1 MTTSIKHTHYIY
13 NNSIIYKNN
22 SIAGNN
28 SFKSINDSYYLLLMV
43 HSLSSSSN
51 SWTLISI
58 PFVVVVVI
66 FFSPFSFLIRVVFPA
81 SAQPITI
88 PLPLYTGM
96 VPFFMKRLTNFC
108 LLSVLQLT
116 ISGDTFTKL

>member
-13 NNSIIYKNN
+13 NKCIIYKNN

-28 SFKSINDSYYLLLMV
+28 SFKSINDSYYLLIMV
-43 HSLSSSSN
+43 HSLSSSLN
-51 SWTLISI
+51 SWTWISI
-58 PFVVVVVI
+58 PFVDVVVKFV
-66 FFSPFSFLIRVVFPA
+66 SPFSFLIRVVFPA

-96 VPFFMKRLTNFC
+96 VPFFMLLTNCC

-116 ISGDTFTKL
+116 ISGGTFTKL

>member
-13 NNSIIYKNN
+13 NKCIIYKNN

-28 SFKSINDSYYLLLMV
+28 SFKSINDSYYLLIMV
-43 HSLSSSSN
+43 HSLSSSLN
-51 SWTLISI
+51 SWTWISI
-58 PFVVVVVI
+58 PFVDVVVKFV
-66 FFSPFSFLIRVVFPA
+66 SPFSFLIRVVFPA

-96 VPFFMKRLTNFC
+96 VPFFMLLTNCC
-108 LLSVLQLT
+108 LLPVLQLT
-116 ISGDTFTKL
+116 ISGGTFTKL

>member
-1 MTTSIKHTHYIY
+1 MTTSIRHTHYIY

-43 HSLSSSSN
+43 HSLSSSLN
-51 SWTLISI
+51 SWTWISI
-58 PFVVVVVI
+58 PFVDVVVI

-96 VPFFMKRLTNFC
+96 VPFFMLLTNCC

-116 ISGDTFTKL
+116 ISGGTFTKL

>member
-13 NNSIIYKNN
+13 NKCIIYKNN

-28 SFKSINDSYYLLLMV
+28 SFKSISDSYYLLIMV
-43 HSLSSSSN
+43 HSLSSSLN
-51 SWTLISI
+51 SWTWISI
-58 PFVVVVVI
+58 PFVDVVVNFV
-66 FFSPFSFLIRVVFPA
+66 SPFSFLIRVVFPA

-96 VPFFMKRLTNFC
+96 VPFFMLLTNCC

-116 ISGDTFTKL
+116 ISGGTFTKL

>member
-13 NNSIIYKNN
+13 NKCIIYKNN

-28 SFKSINDSYYLLLMV
+28 SFKSISDSYYLLIMV
-43 HSLSSSSN
+43 HSLSSSLK
-51 SWTLISI
+51 SWTWISI
-58 PFVVVVVI
+58 PFVDVVVNFV
-66 FFSPFSFLIRVVFPA
+66 SPFSFLIRVVFPA

-96 VPFFMKRLTNFC
+96 VPFFMLLTNCC

-116 ISGDTFTKL
+116 ISGGTFTKL